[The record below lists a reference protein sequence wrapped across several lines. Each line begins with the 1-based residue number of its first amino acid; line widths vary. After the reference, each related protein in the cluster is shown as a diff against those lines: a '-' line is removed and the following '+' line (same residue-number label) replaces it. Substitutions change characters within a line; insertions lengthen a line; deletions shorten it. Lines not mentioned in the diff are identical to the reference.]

1 MSATDPSRSVKNY
14 YARRSSHH
22 TLEASWLNTS
32 GKRRCSLKTCTV
44 HMTAM
49 RLKACHFHRQFRSP
63 SPRPSHLATFLA
75 PCHVPRSSP
84 RPWHLATFLAPR
96 HPTLAMLLLPPSVAP
111 LPEHKLPHLVLHS
124 PPHLVPASLY
134 ARDAAGC
141 YSQKPRRHA
150 VNHAEQA
157 HGRRPPQRRRVR
169 RKKPR

>member
-1 MSATDPSRSVKNY
+1 MAKHFWETAVLLENMHCTHDCHALESVSFSSSMPLPLAMSLAPR
-14 YARRSSHH
+14 HFPH
-22 TLEASWLNTS
+22 T
-32 GKRRCSLKTCTV
+32 
-44 HMTAM
+44 
-49 RLKACHFHRQFRSP
+49 